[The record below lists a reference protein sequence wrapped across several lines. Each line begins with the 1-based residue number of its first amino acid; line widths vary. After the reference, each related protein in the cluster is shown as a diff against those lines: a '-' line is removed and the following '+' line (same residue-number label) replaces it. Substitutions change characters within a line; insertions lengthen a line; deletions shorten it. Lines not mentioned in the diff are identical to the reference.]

1 MGFFRLNLGDRTA
14 FKCLIALAA
23 MYGLMSLLAYR
34 ILHVKHVRPLPADA
48 PLDLFSE
55 ARAVEHVR
63 YLTKEID
70 GRQEGRPGLQEA
82 ARYIKGQ
89 LELIAERAGPEYRIE
104 IDESTV
110 DGSFNMMF
118 LRHSISLGYRN
129 HTNIAMR
136 ISSANSKDMD
146 PSVLVN
152 GHFDSP
158 LGSPGAGDCGS
169 CVASMLEMARL
180 IIDSNWIPPQPV
192 IFLFNGAEELF
203 LLGSHGFAKT
213 HKWFNTIGA
222 FINIEASGS
231 GGPDLVCQSG
241 PGSWPSVVY
250 AQSAVHPMA
259 QSAAQDVFGI
269 IPGDTDYRIFANDV
283 GSIPGLD
290 IIFVLGGYYYHTS
303 FDTMERLLP
312 GSIQAR
318 GENLFS
324 LLKGFTASVLQNAQ
338 ERKFHAVEADGKE
351 DDRPIFFDYLSWTV
365 IFYSRRIS
373 ILLHS
378 LPAITFILMP
388 FFLRFPNI
396 GFRLCFMTFC
406 NLLKGILFH
415 IVGVV
420 FAIIIP
426 VVMAVLRLSFS
437 SYAMNW
443 FAHPYLAFFM
453 FVPGS
458 LVGLLI
464 PRTLWGFFTI
474 SKDILS
480 LKISN
485 EVLSDEAR
493 FWGAFGLYAIISLVY
508 LLAGLG
514 GGFLTFFLS
523 LSMIPAWISFSL
535 TRKYFGH
542 QSLKSM
548 AGYVI
553 FLIPFIV
560 YTVYFGGFIAQFVIE
575 KMGMMGSLPQPYGY
589 FVPDIIVAA
598 VIGIVTGY
606 CVGPLI
612 PVVGHWLGRSTVLQF
627 LLQIGVLALA
637 VSSQLFPYSTAAPK
651 RLVIQHSFLTE
662 DSSTITE
669 SRYEFSVVDAN
680 SLAFVFKL
688 APEAAETLQ
697 IGPGFSFETANYSD
711 RSSWVALFPV
721 SFLFSGSLRFPAER
735 DDILKHYQYMPHLST
750 YEPTEFFSS
759 GSRKINLQLYLGSL
773 EEVWVAVLNITGP
786 LSSWSFA
793 DNIVPAPEIVRGGPP
808 SHICRLSGRSDKNW
822 TFWLEANNSE
832 ALRVDLAVLDQY
844 LVDDSK
850 KLKNLFPSWIDVTAY
865 SSFLSTYYF

>member
-1 MGFFRLNLGDRTA
+1 MGFLRLNPGDRTA
-14 FKCLIALAA
+14 FKCLIALAV
-23 MYGLMSLLAYR
+23 MYGLMSVLAYR

-48 PLDLFSE
+48 PPDLFSE

-89 LELIAERAGPEYRIE
+89 LQLIAERAGPEYRIE

-203 LLGSHGFAKT
+203 LLPEEDMLVSQKTTWNEDCDTETRILTHGKVVRMYSKRNGLRNSKNGLGRGSHGFAKT

-290 IIFVLGGYYYHTS
+290 IIFVLG
-303 FDTMERLLP
+303 
-312 GSIQAR
+312 
-318 GENLFS
+318 
-324 LLKGFTASVLQNAQ
+324 

-351 DDRPIFFDYLSWTV
+351 DDRPIFFDYLSWTMTLFV
-365 IFYSRRIS
+365 DYHYHHGTSAGDIAYSNDGCIEAIF
-373 ILLHS
+373 LK
-378 LPAITFILMP
+378 
-388 FFLRFPNI
+388 
-396 GFRLCFMTFC
+396 LC
-406 NLLKGILFH
+406 
-415 IVGVV
+415 
-420 FAIIIP
+420 
-426 VVMAVLRLSFS
+426 
-437 SYAMNW
+437 
-443 FAHPYLAFFM
+443 
-453 FVPGS
+453 
-458 LVGLLI
+458 
-464 PRTLWGFFTI
+464 
-474 SKDILS
+474 
-480 LKISN
+480 N
-485 EVLSDEAR
+485 ELVLSDEAR

-560 YTVYFGGFIAQFVIE
+560 YTVYFGGFITQFVIE

-711 RSSWVALFPV
+711 RSSWVLQKLCVEAHHP
-721 SFLFSGSLRFPAER
+721 
-735 DDILKHYQYMPHLST
+735 T
-750 YEPTEFFSS
+750 YVDSVEGAIRTGHFGWRPT
-759 GSRKINLQLYLGSL
+759 
-773 EEVWVAVLNITGP
+773 
-786 LSSWSFA
+786 
-793 DNIVPAPEIVRGGPP
+793 VP
-808 SHICRLSGRSDKNW
+808 
-822 TFWLEANNSE
+822 
-832 ALRVDLAVLDQY
+832 
-844 LVDDSK
+844 
-850 KLKNLFPSWIDVTAY
+850 KL
-865 SSFLSTYYF
+865 